1 MIKPNVERLR
11 GLALAMIAVALLL
24 PLVACADES
33 ADVTEDTGTAL
44 SNLAAAESAAA
55 ALAPDVKLLV
65 LQTGGMAQVGSDPV
79 WVFTFGSPET
89 GAMYTVSIA
98 GGNVMDASEAGQAPL
113 EDDEW
118 DVVPDTAAW
127 DIDSHEAY
135 ESALAVSGANGDP
148 AGYSML
154 LETHVPRSSS
164 AEPVVRPFV
173 WYVAFEPGSSGAT
186 AGVIEVDAKTGEAS
200 LVE

>member
-1 MIKPNVERLR
+1 MIKPSVRRLR
-11 GLALAMIAVALLL
+11 GFVWAIIAVALLL
-24 PLVACADES
+24 PLVACADEK
-33 ADVTEDTGTAL
+33 ADVTGDSGTAL
-44 SNLAAAESAAA
+44 SNLAAA

-65 LQTGGMAQVGSDPV
+65 VQTGGMAQVGSDPV
-79 WVFTFGSPET
+79 WVFIFGSPET
-89 GAMYTVSIA
+89 GTMYTVSIA
-98 GGNVMDASEAGQAPL
+98 GGNVMDASEAGEAPL

-118 DVVPDTAAW
+118 DAVPDTAAW

-135 ESALAVSGANGDP
+135 ESALAVSGASGDP

-173 WYVAFEPGSSGAT
+173 WYVAFDPGNSGAT
-186 AGVIEVDAKTGEAS
+186 AGVIEVDARTGKAS
-200 LVE
+200 PVE